1 MKNIKVSLK
10 IFLAAILIIGT
21 QQSCTKLDETVYSD
35 LTGDKFFENPENLIF
50 AFGGAYTNLYQL
62 VGHKYGM
69 VGMDAGT
76 DMMVVPQRGGDWL
89 DGGEW
94 HRFHWQT
101 WTPSEGYVSR
111 WWTTIYNGINT
122 CNLLIFQFN
131 ALEDPETTAPAVSE
145 LRALR
150 ALYYYWLVDLYG
162 NVPLVTEFPIPAG
175 FKPETRPRKEVYDF
189 VESELIDVMPDL
201 PKQTGLPYFGRMT
214 YYAAQM
220 VLAKLYLNAEVY
232 TGTAQW
238 EKALNACDSVMTGGF
253 SLTADFFAN
262 FVEDATSSPEYI
274 FGLHFDQVEAPAF
287 EIHLFSLHYSLA
299 SRFQFEDACWNG
311 ISIQESIYN
320 SFEEGDIRR
329 NGLLSGQQFFDDG
342 TPVEDASYEKFDP
355 TNPTKPIDPDGAPL
369 NLTPEINML
378 QPNCLRQAGCR
389 VAKFPFIAGSD
400 RYTSNDFPI
409 FRYADLLL
417 MKAELIMRSGGATG
431 DALNLVNEV
440 RARASAPA
448 LSELTYEILLAERAR
463 ELYAE
468 GHRRSD
474 MIRFGTY
481 LEPRWEKPDVSP
493 SHVTI
498 WPVPESQI
506 LANENLVQNP
516 GY

>member
-1 MKNIKVSLK
+1 MKKLIVSLK

-21 QQSCTKLDETVYSD
+21 QQSCTKLDETVYSEI
-35 LTGDKFFENPENLIF
+35 TGDKLFENPDNLIY

-69 VGMDAGT
+69 VGIDAGT

-111 WWTTIYNGINT
+111 WWTTIFNGINT
-122 CNLLIFQFN
+122 CNLLIYQFEAQN
-131 ALEDPETTAPAVSE
+131 TPETTAPAVSE

-162 NVPLVTEFPIPAG
+162 NVPIVTDFPVAAD
-175 FKPETRPRKEVYDF
+175 FKPETRPRNEVYSF
-189 VESELIDVMPDL
+189 IESELMEVMPDL
-201 PKQTGLPYFGRMT
+201 SKQTGLPYFGRMT

-220 VLAKLYLNAEVY
+220 VLAKLYLNAEIY

-238 EKALNACDSVMTGGF
+238 EKALNACDSVMSGGF

-262 FVEDATSSPEYI
+262 FEEDATSSQEYI
-274 FGLHFDQVEAPAF
+274 FGLHFDQVDAPAF
-287 EIHLFSLHYSLA
+287 EIHLFTLHYNLA
-299 SRFQFEDACWNG
+299 AKYKFEDACWNG
-311 ISIQESIYN
+311 ITIQESIYN
-320 SFEEGDIRR
+320 LFEEEDIRR
-329 NGLLSGQQFFDDG
+329 NGLLTGFQYMDDG
-342 TPVEDASYEKFDP
+342 TPITDDSYEKFDP
-355 TNPTKPIDPDGAPL
+355 DNPSKLPDPDGAPL
-369 NLTPEINML
+369 NLTPEINEL
-378 QPNCLRQAGCR
+378 QPNCLRQAGAR

-400 RYTSNDFPI
+400 RYASNDVPI

-417 MKAELIMRSGGATG
+417 MKAEILMRSGGDMGTAMS
-431 DALNLVNEV
+431 LVNEV
-440 RARASAPA
+440 RARASASP
-448 LSELTYEILLAERAR
+448 LGELTYEILLAERGR

-468 GHRRSD
+468 GYRRSD
-474 MIRFGTY
+474 MIRFGVY

-493 SHVTI
+493 DYVTI
-498 WPVPESQI
+498 WPIPESQI
-506 LANENLVQNP
+506 LANENLDQNP

>member
-1 MKNIKVSLK
+1 MKKINILLK
-10 IFLAAILIIGT
+10 ILFASFLIIGT
-21 QQSCTKLDETVYSD
+21 QYSCTKLDETVYSD
-35 LTGDKFFENPENLIF
+35 ITADKLFGNPDNLIY

-76 DMMVVPQRGGDWL
+76 DIMVVPQRGGDWL

-111 WWTTIYNGINT
+111 WWTVIYNGITT
-122 CNLLIFQFN
+122 CNILIAQFEILDDQEV
-131 ALEDPETTAPAVSE
+131 AAIAISE
-145 LRALR
+145 LRGLR
-150 ALYYYWLVDLYG
+150 ALYYYWLVDLFG
-162 NVPLVTEFPIPAG
+162 NVPIVDEFPIPAG
-175 FKPETRPRKEVYDF
+175 FKPATQSRQEVYDF
-189 VESELIDVMPDL
+189 VESELLDVMPML
-201 PKQTGLPYFGRMT
+201 SKQTGLAYFGRVN
-214 YYAAQM
+214 YYTAQM
-220 VLAKLYLNAEVY
+220 ILAKLYLNAEVY
-232 TGTAQW
+232 TGTSQW
-238 EKALNACDSVMTGGF
+238 QKALNACDSVMSGNF
-253 SLTADFFAN
+253 SLTGDFFAN
-262 FVEDATSSPEYI
+262 YTEDATNSPEYI

-299 SRFQFEDACWNG
+299 ERFGFEDACWNG
-311 ISIQESIYN
+311 ISAQEAFFN
-320 SFEEGDIRR
+320 SFEEEDIRR
-329 NGLLSGQQFFDDG
+329 NGLLSGFQFFDDG
-342 TPVEDASYEKFDP
+342 TPVEDPSYEKFDP
-355 TNPTKPIDPDGAPL
+355 TDPTKPIDPDGVQL

-378 QPNCLRQAGCR
+378 QPNCLRQAGVR
-389 VAKFPFIAGSD
+389 VAKFPFIEGSD

-409 FRYADLLL
+409 FRYADLLM
-417 MKAELIMRSGGATG
+417 MKAEVLMRSGGNMG

-440 RARASAPA
+440 RSRAGATPFA
-448 LSELTYEILLAERAR
+448 ELTYENLLAERGR
-463 ELYAE
+463 ELFAE

-474 MIRFGTY
+474 MIRFGVY

-493 SHVTI
+493 DYVTI